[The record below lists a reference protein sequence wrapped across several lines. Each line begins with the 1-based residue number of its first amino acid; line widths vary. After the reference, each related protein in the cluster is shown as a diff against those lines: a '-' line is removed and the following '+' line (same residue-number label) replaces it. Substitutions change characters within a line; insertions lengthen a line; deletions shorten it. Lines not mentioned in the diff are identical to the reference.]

1 MSFFRPHKT
10 KPRQFNYIPRHYDP
24 VKEEREQRRKELH
37 GTSSENDME
46 EYVPGKYIRTQ
57 REARDAARENESNS
71 SSTKIRNM
79 AIMAVMLGIFTLVIV
94 PRFVTFFNMAREEQ
108 EANKAAEEAAMEAEK
123 EAKEWAQKRLV
134 IVETVDDIEEID
146 DKQQFMQ
153 LRDEME
159 AWQHQSGNITF
170 DEEQERD
177 LNFEIFNII
186 SERMNSDDSEAIN
199 AAYQEAI
206 KNPEQWLKDNALK

>member
-37 GTSSENDME
+37 GTSSEDDME

-57 REARDAARENESNS
+57 REARDAARESDSNS

-123 EAKEWAQKRLV
+123 EAQEWAQKRLV

>member
-1 MSFFRPHKT
+1 MSIFRPPQT

-24 VKEEREQRRKELH
+24 VKEEREQRRRELH
-37 GTSSENDME
+37 GTSSEDDME

-94 PRFVTFFNMAREEQ
+94 PRFVKFFEMAREEQ
-108 EANKAAEEAAMEAEK
+108 EANKATEEAAMEAEK
-123 EAKEWAQKRLV
+123 EAKEWEQKRLV

>member
-37 GTSSENDME
+37 GTSSEDDME

>member
-37 GTSSENDME
+37 GTSSEDDME

-94 PRFVTFFNMAREEQ
+94 PRFVKFFEMAREEQ
-108 EANKAAEEAAMEAEK
+108 EANKEAEEAM
-123 EAKEWAQKRLV
+123 RRRM
-134 IVETVDDIEEID
+134 IITETIEEIEEID

-206 KNPEQWLKDNALK
+206 KNPEQWLKDNAHK

>member
-24 VKEEREQRRKELH
+24 VKEEREQRRRELH
-37 GTSSENDME
+37 GTSSEDDME

-94 PRFVTFFNMAREEQ
+94 PRFVKFFEMAREEQ
-108 EANKAAEEAAMEAEK
+108 EANKAAEEAAMEAEYK
-123 EAKEWAQKRLV
+123 AKEWEQKRLV

>member
-24 VKEEREQRRKELH
+24 VKEEREQRRRELH
-37 GTSSENDME
+37 GTSSEDDME

-94 PRFVTFFNMAREEQ
+94 PRFVKFFEMAREEQ

-123 EAKEWAQKRLV
+123 EAQEWAQKRLV
-134 IVETVDDIEEID
+134 IVENVDDIEEID

>member
-37 GTSSENDME
+37 GTSSEDDME

-108 EANKAAEEAAMEAEK
+108 EANKAAEESAMEAEK
-123 EAKEWAQKRLV
+123 EAKEWEQKRLV
-134 IVETVDDIEEID
+134 IVENVDDIEEID

>member
-37 GTSSENDME
+37 GTSSADDME

-57 REARDAARENESNS
+57 REARDAARENESMS

-79 AIMAVMLGIFTLVIV
+79 AIMAAMLGIFTIVIV

-108 EANKAAEEAAMEAEK
+108 EANKEVEEAM
-123 EAKEWAQKRLV
+123 RRRMV
-134 IVETVDDIEEID
+134 INETIENDDNID
-146 DKQQFMQ
+146 DKKEFMQ
-153 LRDEME
+153 LLEE
-159 AWQHQSGNITF
+159 KELWQQHNGNITF
-170 DEEQERD
+170 DGEQERD
-177 LNFEIFNII
+177 LNFKIFNII
-186 SERMNSDDSEAIN
+186 SERMPEADAEVIN

-206 KNPEQWLKDNALK
+206 KNPEQWLKDNARE

>member
-37 GTSSENDME
+37 GTSSEDDME

-57 REARDAARENESNS
+57 REARDAARESDSNS

-94 PRFVTFFNMAREEQ
+94 PRFVTFFEMAREEQ
-108 EANKAAEEAAMEAEK
+108 EANKATEEAAIEAEK
-123 EAKEWAQKRLV
+123 EAKEWEQKRLV

>member
-37 GTSSENDME
+37 GTSSEDDME

-57 REARDAARENESNS
+57 REARDAARESDSNS

>member
-37 GTSSENDME
+37 GTSSEDDME

-57 REARDAARENESNS
+57 REARDAARESDSNS

-94 PRFVTFFNMAREEQ
+94 PRFVKFFEMAREEQ
-108 EANKAAEEAAMEAEK
+108 EANKAAQESAIEAEK
-123 EAKEWAQKRLV
+123 EAKEWEQKRLV

-206 KNPEQWLKDNALK
+206 KNPEQWLKDNAVK

>member
-1 MSFFRPHKT
+1 MSFFRPHKS

-37 GTSSENDME
+37 GTSSTDDME

-57 REARDAARENESNS
+57 REARDAARENESMS

-79 AIMAVMLGIFTLVIV
+79 AIMAAMLGIFTIVIV

-108 EANKAAEEAAMEAEK
+108 EANKEVEEAMRRRMVINETIEK
-123 EAKEWAQKRLV
+123 
-134 IVETVDDIEEID
+134 TDGID
-146 DKQQFMQ
+146 DKKEFMQ
-153 LRDEME
+153 LREEME
-159 AWQHQSGNITF
+159 LWQQHNGNITF
-170 DEEQERD
+170 DGEQNRD
-177 LNFEIFNII
+177 LNFKIFNII
-186 SERMNSDDSEAIN
+186 SERMPEADNEAIN

-206 KNPEQWLKDNALK
+206 KDPEQWLKDNARE

>member
-24 VKEEREQRRKELH
+24 VKEEREQRRRELH
-37 GTSSENDME
+37 GTSSEDDME

-108 EANKAAEEAAMEAEK
+108 EANKAAEEAAM
-123 EAKEWAQKRLV
+123 EWAQKRLV

>member
-37 GTSSENDME
+37 GTSSEDDME

-206 KNPEQWLKDNALK
+206 KNPELWLKDNALK

>member
-37 GTSSENDME
+37 GTSSEDDME

-57 REARDAARENESNS
+57 REARDAARANESNS

-94 PRFVTFFNMAREEQ
+94 PRFVKFFEMAREEQ
-108 EANKAAEEAAMEAEK
+108 EANKAAEEAAAKAAAEAE
-123 EAKEWAQKRLV
+123 EAAQRRLEV
-134 IVETVDDIEEID
+134 VEIIDDIDGID
-146 DKQQFMQ
+146 DKEQFMQ

-159 AWQHQSGNITF
+159 AWQRSVGTITIIPD
-170 DEEQERD
+170 DEP
-177 LNFEIFNII
+177 IT
-186 SERMNSDDSEAIN
+186 NSDKGAIDTDTN
-199 AAYQEAI
+199 Y
-206 KNPEQWLKDNALK
+206 K

>member
-37 GTSSENDME
+37 GTSSEDDME

-57 REARDAARENESNS
+57 REARDAARESDSNS

-79 AIMAVMLGIFTLVIV
+79 AIMAVMLGVFTLVIV

-108 EANKAAEEAAMEAEK
+108 EANKAAEEAAM

>member
-37 GTSSENDME
+37 GTSSEDDME

-94 PRFVTFFNMAREEQ
+94 PRFVKFFEMAREEQ

-123 EAKEWAQKRLV
+123 EAKEWKQKRLV